1 MTLGTYPATCVRRA
15 WLVLGASSI
24 QLENPAAGYYCQS
37 LDLGTPIVRDVT
49 TNRSDQHGMDDRSA
63 YYAGRTVTV
72 NIIAMTGA
80 GARIDA
86 VAASFAPFMLP
97 GSRPVLHYVLDR
109 PGAAER
115 VLSVRGE
122 SYDLPIVG
130 AAQRDIVLTFVAAD
144 PIVRD
149 PTVQSVTSWSGSVGS
164 GRVYNW
170 TPNRIYP
177 TGGAIVNAT
186 ITTNGDLP
194 CQPLLSI
201 YGPIT
206 TPKVTLTTLVA
217 GTVFR
222 VWGVPGFAIAA
233 GHYCAID
240 TAKRTAFMDGD
251 PAQNVL
257 GSIDWLNT
265 IWPMIP
271 PSPDGATMTLAGD
284 PAGGVMTG
292 VTQVQAT
299 WQDSFLS

>member
-1 MTLGTYPATCVRRA
+1 VSLAALPSICVRKA
-15 WLVLGASSI
+15 WLALPGQSVSFEG
-24 QLENPAAGYYCQS
+24 PGYYCQS
-37 LDLGTPIVRDVT
+37 LDLGAPIVRDVT
-49 TNRSDQHGMDDRSA
+49 TNRPDAHGMDDRTA
-63 YYAGRTVTV
+63 FFGGRTVTV
-72 NIIAMTGA
+72 NITAMQTTGA
-80 GARIDA
+80 QVDA

-97 GSRPVLHYVLDR
+97 GVRPVLHYVLDR
-109 PGAAER
+109 PGAPER
-115 VLSVRGE
+115 VLTVRGE
-122 SYDLPIVG
+122 SYDFPIVG
-130 AAQRDIVLTFVAAD
+130 AVQRDIVLTFIAAD

-149 PTVQSVTSWSGSVGS
+149 PTTQTAVSWSGSTGS
-164 GRVYNW
+164 GRVYNL
-170 TPNRIYP
+170 TFNRIYP

-186 ITTNGDLP
+186 IVTHGDLG

-206 TPKVTLTTLVA
+206 TPKVTLTALVA

-222 VWGVPGFAIAA
+222 VWGLPGFAIAA
-233 GHYCAID
+233 GHYVAID
-240 TAKRTAFMDGD
+240 TAARTAYMDGD
-251 PAQNVL
+251 PSQNVL

-265 IWPMIP
+265 VWPVIP